1 MCFSAG
7 ASFGVSAALSIIG
20 VVAISKAR
28 TIPQKLFAA
37 IPFIFCVQQA
47 TEGILWLSFNNN
59 NFQGQ
64 SVFTYVYLFF
74 ALLFWRVWIPLT
86 IRLLEKD
93 ETRKKILTLLVI
105 IGAIVS
111 AWFACVV
118 FTYSAHAVTTDHHIQ
133 YKLNFPP
140 AIKDLIWIFNVLY
153 FIATIVS
160 TFISSIKR
168 IKWLGIVCTIAYL
181 FSFYFYSEFV
191 ISVWCYFAAVL
202 SIIVLWIAS
211 GFKKQQSL

>member
-20 VVAISKAR
+20 VVAITKAR
-28 TIPQKLFAA
+28 TIPQKLFAG
-37 IPFIFCVQQA
+37 IPFIFSVQQA

-74 ALLFWRVWIPLT
+74 ALMFWPVWIPLT

-111 AWFACVV
+111 AWFAGVV
-118 FTYSAHAVTTDHHIQ
+118 FIYSAQAVTTHHHIQ
-133 YKLNFPP
+133 YKLNFLS
-140 AIKDLIWIFNVLY
+140 AIRDLIGIFNVLY

-160 TFISSIKR
+160 TFISSDKR

-181 FSFYFYSEFV
+181 FSFYFYGEFV
-191 ISVWCYFAAVL
+191 ISVWCYFAAAL
-202 SIIVLWIAS
+202 SFIVLWIAS
-211 GFKKQQSL
+211 GFKKQQL